1 LASVAEKTMQT
12 RTKSANNLNS
22 KSIALGVSRVHKICS
37 TMLCTDGNDHNCYFL
52 NPRKMF
58 NKKIIKLNLSGV
70 RARLKTW
77 SAERPSTDKDP
88 NKGRHSTI

>member
-1 LASVAEKTMQT
+1 
-12 RTKSANNLNS
+12 
-22 KSIALGVSRVHKICS
+22 
-37 TMLCTDGNDHNCYFL
+37 
-52 NPRKMF
+52 MF

-88 NKGRHSTI
+88 NKGRHSTIWTRGKVQQGARGGLCRGKTDAV